1 MVGTWF
7 EPGRTADE
15 NAPREN
21 SAIKKL
27 VTNRQL
33 PLNTLYSCTKTL
45 NRFTVDSCLRRTFV
59 YHVRIIV

>member
-15 NAPREN
+15 SAPRGN

-45 NRFTVDSCLRRTFV
+45 NKFTVNSCLRLGRLYVTFELL
-59 YHVRIIV
+59 

>member
-7 EPGRTADE
+7 EPGRTADKG
-15 NAPREN
+15 APRVN
-21 SAIKKL
+21 SAIKEL

-45 NRFTVDSCLRRTFV
+45 KQIYCW
-59 YHVRIIV
+59 